1 MILFRLER
9 VQSGSMRRKFMAWP
23 RGNPRGKRNTR
34 LKVTGQEEMKSLI
47 VWETRLARNGSGEL
61 GFYSVGYDKA
71 TGEQIA
77 YAQSP
82 LLDTPCT
89 PQHEKHFIS
98 RLRKA
103 CEEPILELNALL
115 KRRRVRIAG
124 QYQSSLPSQSA
135 TAGEEVQR
143 LINLWRGDFTPG
155 GPFGVPC
162 PFVYSGGLKCDGY
175 IIRVDGHKKMGT
187 SWIQDAKGK
196 WQAEEGCGDLISYR
210 LFCSVKG
217 GSRQPRI
224 QPRAPME
231 ARHSSGETEGRR
243 DCRLEIFSRAR
254 VIRTTNPIQRRRMCR

>member
-1 MILFRLER
+1 MH
-9 VQSGSMRRKFMAWP
+9 
-23 RGNPRGKRNTR
+23 
-34 LKVTGQEEMKSLI
+34 
-47 VWETRLARNGSGEL
+47 
-61 GFYSVGYDKA
+61 KA
-71 TGEQIA
+71 PGEQIA

-89 PQHEKHFIS
+89 PQHDKHFIS
-98 RLRKA
+98 RLRKG

-196 WQAEEGCGDLISYR
+196 WQAEEGCGDLIIYR

-217 GSRQPRI
+217 GHDNRGYSLGHLWKLGI
-224 QPRAPME
+224 
-231 ARHSSGETEGRR
+231 H
-243 DCRLEIFSRAR
+243 LEKRKEDEIAAWKFFLG
-254 VIRTTNPIQRRRMCR
+254 PE